1 MDEIE
6 LLFNQYIN
14 EENINIEYNLNIII
28 YQYCLTSAV
37 LYYNCILA
45 IIIKINT

>member
-6 LLFNQYIN
+6 LLFDQYIN
-14 EENINIEYNLNIII
+14 EENINIEYHLTTII
-28 YQYCLTSAV
+28 YQYCLISST
-37 LYYNCILA
+37 LYFNCILA